1 MTRAHAVWVIYVS
14 LAAAL
19 LFTLLP
25 LPMDWRSFR
34 PDVAALALFYWVLA
48 LPHRVGVATAFTV
61 GVAQDLIEG
70 APLGLSSPGL
80 MLATLLLLYNYQR
93 IRQFD
98 LLQQS
103 LAILVLML
111 LSAGIEQWLRN
122 GIDVPAVPWAG
133 VAGMICSMLLWVPS
147 SHSTSSLQ
155 TVLRGVLMRLLLA
168 SSSPRRRELLSLLV
182 SDFES
187 SAPDID
193 ESPRT
198 AESPADYVARL
209 AREKAKAG
217 VADQWVSLGS
227 DTTVAMGQEILG
239 KPRDRQDA
247 AAMLRRLSGNTHEVH
262 TAVAAAYGDSIE
274 TVTCTTSV
282 LFTELSEA
290 AIEQYL
296 LTDEPWDKA
305 GAYAIQGYAGAF
317 VSQIKG
323 SYSAVV
329 GLPLCET
336 RALLIEAGVPVRH
349 G

>member
-1 MTRAHAVWVIYVS
+1 
-14 LAAAL
+14 
-19 LFTLLP
+19 
-25 LPMDWRSFR
+25 
-34 PDVAALALFYWVLA
+34 
-48 LPHRVGVATAFTV
+48 
-61 GVAQDLIEG
+61 
-70 APLGLSSPGL
+70 
-80 MLATLLLLYNYQR
+80 
-93 IRQFD
+93 
-98 LLQQS
+98 
-103 LAILVLML
+103 
-111 LSAGIEQWLRN
+111 
-122 GIDVPAVPWAG
+122 
-133 VAGMICSMLLWVPS
+133 
-147 SHSTSSLQ
+147 
-155 TVLRGVLMRLLLA
+155 MRLLLA

-198 AESPADYVARL
+198 EESPADYVARL

-217 VADQWVSLGS
+217 AVDQWVILGS

-282 LFTELSEA
+282 HFTELSEA
-290 AIEQYL
+290 TIEQYL

-317 VSQIKG
+317 VSQIRG
-323 SYSAVV
+323 SYSSVV
-329 GLPLCET
+329 GLPFCET

>member
-1 MTRAHAVWVIYVS
+1 
-14 LAAAL
+14 
-19 LFTLLP
+19 
-25 LPMDWRSFR
+25 
-34 PDVAALALFYWVLA
+34 
-48 LPHRVGVATAFTV
+48 
-61 GVAQDLIEG
+61 
-70 APLGLSSPGL
+70 
-80 MLATLLLLYNYQR
+80 
-93 IRQFD
+93 
-98 LLQQS
+98 
-103 LAILVLML
+103 
-111 LSAGIEQWLRN
+111 
-122 GIDVPAVPWAG
+122 
-133 VAGMICSMLLWVPS
+133 
-147 SHSTSSLQ
+147 
-155 TVLRGVLMRLLLA
+155 MRLLLA

-193 ESPRT
+193 EIPRT

-227 DTTVAMGQEILG
+227 DTTVAMGLEILG
-239 KPRDRQDA
+239 KPRDREDA
-247 AAMLRRLSGNTHEVH
+247 AAMLRALSGNTHEVH

-282 LFTELSEA
+282 HFTELSEA
-290 AIEQYL
+290 TIEQYL

-317 VSQIKG
+317 VSQIRG
-323 SYSAVV
+323 SYSSVV

>member
-1 MTRAHAVWVIYVS
+1 
-14 LAAAL
+14 
-19 LFTLLP
+19 
-25 LPMDWRSFR
+25 
-34 PDVAALALFYWVLA
+34 
-48 LPHRVGVATAFTV
+48 
-61 GVAQDLIEG
+61 
-70 APLGLSSPGL
+70 
-80 MLATLLLLYNYQR
+80 
-93 IRQFD
+93 
-98 LLQQS
+98 
-103 LAILVLML
+103 
-111 LSAGIEQWLRN
+111 
-122 GIDVPAVPWAG
+122 
-133 VAGMICSMLLWVPS
+133 
-147 SHSTSSLQ
+147 
-155 TVLRGVLMRLLLA
+155 MRLLLA

-305 GAYAIQGYAGAF
+305 GAYAL
-317 VSQIKG
+317 S
-323 SYSAVV
+323 
-329 GLPLCET
+329 
-336 RALLIEAGVPVRH
+336 LIH
-349 G
+349 I